1 MSRLFRMFPPLFAAA
16 FFLAAAFP
24 GMASAAADD
33 TYEMDYILE
42 KARGFF
48 GTTTKGLAEAIQK
61 VFEEKGRPNAYI
73 MGEEVGGA
81 IGVGLKY
88 GRGELNRKSE
98 GRLNIFWQGPTIG
111 FDLGADASK
120 VFTLVYHLKGTDEL
134 FQRIPGVDG
143 SLFIVA
149 GVGVNYQQTGNLI
162 LAPIRTGVGWRGGVN
177 LGYVH
182 YGRKHSWIPF

>member
-1 MSRLFRMFPPLFAAA
+1 MVRKSLFLPLITALFLAVSPAAA
-16 FFLAAAFP
+16 AE
-24 GMASAAADD
+24 D